1 MYTQDRQITPTE
13 EQSSIKDASTEKRYV
28 ATMTMYVYADNA
40 EEAKKEAENFALGID
55 KKLDNQCTIEEI
67 GEMPFGSVG
76 GYTKID

>member
-40 EEAKKEAENFALGID
+40 EEAKK
-55 KKLDNQCTIEEI
+55 
-67 GEMPFGSVG
+67 
-76 GYTKID
+76 